1 MKLTQDEVKEVNLYL
16 ASALKKKRF
25 DVRVSDKFGYIRN
38 VSKFGVHCLPG
49 TCHSYADGKQE
60 YSYLCLSAGKTD
72 PSDLGFYC
80 SDPGCALK
88 KYSQDKLVKIDM
100 RTYKRIIDK
109 FVEDL
114 NNDYMKIGKPAVKE
128 GLSKSVKIKK
138 IGGIF
143 DGKEGIVESE
153 GNGVVT
159 VLVNFDDKGHKIRH
173 DFKYENL
180 EGFDKDILVEE
191 DEEELETIDDEVI
204 LTPVEIKDERLLL
217 LAAKLKVDPG
227 RVFKLANPEFADD
240 YNYDNIYMVTGLNVD
255 DTYADA
261 YLVLEDEEAHR
272 QAIDSIQ
279 NTFDNAGSSAFN
291 VDYEDFIDDDKISEM
306 MREEE
311 HYRLLFGGL
320 SKEEVFEEAVSL
332 GLLSEEDFEDLG
344 DGHPN
349 FSRPKEG
356 VDLYRV
362 INDIVY
368 HKASMYSTG
377 VEWYKEVNG
386 DNLETLVDNFS
397 EVLDVERLLN
407 YVLDTDGRGPV
418 LSDYD
423 GEELY
428 LGSTSD
434 NKFFYAYRV
443 DNYWE

>member
-80 SDPGCALK
+80 SDLGCALK

-128 GLSKSVKIKK
+128 GLSKAVKIKK

-191 DEEELETIDDEVI
+191 DEEELEIIDDEVI

-227 RVFKLANPEFADD
+227 SVFKLDNPEFADD

-255 DTYADA
+255 DTSADA
-261 YLVLEDEEAHR
+261 YLVLEDKEAQE
-272 QAIDSIQ
+272 QAIDSTES
-279 NTFDNAGSSAFN
+279 TFRNMGASAFN
-291 VDYEDFIDDDKISEM
+291 INYEDFIDEDKISEM
-306 MREEE
+306 MRGDE
-311 HYRLLFGGL
+311 YNRLFHVL
-320 SKEEVFEEAVSL
+320 SEEEVFEEAVSH

-349 FSRPKEG
+349 FSRPKKG
-356 VDLYRV
+356 VDLDRV
-362 INDIVY
+362 IEDIVS
-368 HKASMYSTG
+368 HEASMYSTG
-377 VEWYKEVNG
+377 VEWYKEAYG
-386 DNLETLVDNFS
+386 DDLGTLIDNY
-397 EVLDVERLLN
+397 LDILDGERLID
-407 YVLDTDGRGPV
+407 YILDADGRGPA

-428 LGSTSD
+428 IGSTSD
-434 NKFFYAYRV
+434 NKSFYAYRV